1 MITLDN
7 FENFVPYKILMRG
20 EEYYDT
26 DAVSELEETSP
37 GEWTATVEGTDDYN
51 VEISMNG
58 KEVESWYCDCPYDGE
73 ICKHVVAA
81 LLAIRDNNKRV
92 SRSAFS
98 KMRIVTKE
106 EEVVQ
111 PDVDIKQLLSF
122 ISPQEISTFI
132 SEYAS
137 TNPEFKAAL
146 LKRFIFKESSS
157 TSKGKDYR
165 TEIQKIFN
173 SFGDSKKSRY
183 HNRYNDYSRD
193 WETVFNRMDVFLKK
207 ADFFLSLGDMDS
219 TIAIALQTLRSIGE
233 NYEDELLY
241 IDDDDDFGTSLY
253 CEHAGGLL
261 MKVVGHPK
269 TTQKQK
275 TDILQELRQIA
286 EISTYRNYGIYDID
300 ELMMQINLS
309 IQPTE
314 KALELID
321 GLLETRKDTHDL
333 YQLVLR
339 KVNLLL
345 EQNEE
350 QKANETI
357 RQYLY
362 LTEIREMEVEK
373 LIVRCQYDE
382 AIRMLMEYYNK
393 PSLDDH
399 SKAMLTY
406 TLSEGYRLKGDKQG
420 QKHYLALSAIADLK
434 SAVKEYVSLR
444 KLASL
449 VYDEGDIDRAYN
461 YLKCSLEDATLCNA
475 RLRTLEISQVFPIID
490 QAYQLKTKRQ
500 QQEMKVSLICI
511 SLLSVFLLVAIF
523 FVYKQMKKV
532 AAARREVV
540 DTNTL
545 LQELN
550 EELHDSNSQLKEMN
564 HTLSEANYIKEE
576 YIGRYMDQ
584 CSTYLDKM
592 DLYRRSL
599 NKIAAAGRVEE
610 LYKAIK
616 SSQFLDEEL
625 KEFYANFDMTFL
637 QLFPNFV
644 EEFNAL
650 LTEPM
655 QPKPGE
661 LLNTELRIFALIRLG
676 ITDSTKIAQ
685 FLRYSVT
692 TIYNYRT
699 RVRNKAVGEREEF
712 EAKVMQIGKVEE

>member
-1 MITLDN
+1 MKKVILIFVTIVLSGLLYAKDN
-7 FENFVPYKILMRG
+7 KS
-20 EEYYDT
+20 T
-26 DAVSELEETSP
+26 DALLREIDGIIKNRQTYGAEKEARIADLKKLL
-37 GEWTATVEGTDDYN
+37 VEAASDEQRYGFCGRLFDEYRAYN
-51 VEISMNG
+51 LDSSFV
-58 KEVESWYCDCPYDGE
+58 Y
-73 ICKHVVAA
+73 AQ
-81 LLAIRDNNKRV
+81 R
-92 SRSAFS
+92 
-98 KMRIVTKE
+98 KE
-106 EEVVQ
+106 ELAHRLNKLDYLDDSAMNMAEVMGTTGMYKEALELLGKIDKKTL
-111 PDVDIKQLLSF
+111 PDYLYGYYYHL
-122 ISPQEISTFI
+122 
-132 SEYAS
+132 
-137 TNPEFKAAL
+137 
-146 LKRFIFKESSS
+146 
-157 TSKGKDYR
+157 YR
-165 TEIQKIFN
+165 TIYGLM
-173 SFGDSKKSRY
+173 GDY
-183 HNRYNDYSRD
+183 A
-193 WETVFNRMDVFLKK
+193 V
-207 ADFFLSLGDMDS
+207 
-219 TIAIALQTLRSIGE
+219 
-233 NYEDELLY
+233 
-241 IDDDDDFGTSLY
+241 
-253 CEHAGGLL
+253 
-261 MKVVGHPK
+261 
-269 TTQKQK
+269 
-275 TDILQELRQIA
+275 
-286 EISTYRNYGIYDID
+286 
-300 ELMMQINLS
+300 
-309 IQPTE
+309 TE
-314 KALELID
+314 KAKKEYYRM
-321 GLLETRKDTHDL
+321 TDL
-333 YQLVLR
+333 YRDSLLQINASDSLGHALVMAD
-339 KVNLLL
+339 K
-345 EQNEE
+345 
-350 QKANETI
+350 
-357 RQYLY
+357 Y
-362 LTEIREMEVEK
+362 
-373 LIVRCQYDE
+373 IVHARYDE
-382 AIRMLMEYYNK
+382 AIDMLMEYYSK

-399 SKAMLTY
+399 AQAMITY
-406 TLSEGYRLKGDKQG
+406 TISEGYRLKGDKQG

-449 VYDEGDIDRAYN
+449 VYEEGDIDRAYN

-532 AAARREVV
+532 AAARREVI

-625 KEFYANFDMTFL
+625 KEFYANFDVTFL
-637 QLFPNFV
+637 QLFPSFV

-661 LLNTELRIFALIRLG
+661 QLNTELRIFALIRLG

-699 RVRNKAVGEREEF
+699 RVRNKAVGERDEF

>member
-1 MITLDN
+1 MKKVILIFVTIVLSGLLYAKDN
-7 FENFVPYKILMRG
+7 KS
-20 EEYYDT
+20 T
-26 DAVSELEETSP
+26 DALLREIDGIIKNRQTYGAEKEARIADLKKLLVEATSDEQRY
-37 GEWTATVEGTDDYN
+37 GFCGRLFDEYRAYN
-51 VEISMNG
+51 LDSSFV
-58 KEVESWYCDCPYDGE
+58 Y
-73 ICKHVVAA
+73 AQ
-81 LLAIRDNNKRV
+81 R
-92 SRSAFS
+92 
-98 KMRIVTKE
+98 KE
-106 EEVVQ
+106 ELAHRLNKLDYLDDSAMNMAEVMGTTGMYKEALELLGKIDKKTL
-111 PDVDIKQLLSF
+111 PDYLYGYYYHL
-122 ISPQEISTFI
+122 
-132 SEYAS
+132 
-137 TNPEFKAAL
+137 
-146 LKRFIFKESSS
+146 
-157 TSKGKDYR
+157 YR
-165 TEIQKIFN
+165 TIYGLM
-173 SFGDSKKSRY
+173 GDY
-183 HNRYNDYSRD
+183 A
-193 WETVFNRMDVFLKK
+193 V
-207 ADFFLSLGDMDS
+207 
-219 TIAIALQTLRSIGE
+219 
-233 NYEDELLY
+233 
-241 IDDDDDFGTSLY
+241 
-253 CEHAGGLL
+253 
-261 MKVVGHPK
+261 
-269 TTQKQK
+269 
-275 TDILQELRQIA
+275 
-286 EISTYRNYGIYDID
+286 
-300 ELMMQINLS
+300 
-309 IQPTE
+309 TE
-314 KALELID
+314 KAKKEYYRM
-321 GLLETRKDTHDL
+321 TDL
-333 YQLVLR
+333 YRDSLLQINASDSLGHALVMAD
-339 KVNLLL
+339 K
-345 EQNEE
+345 
-350 QKANETI
+350 
-357 RQYLY
+357 Y
-362 LTEIREMEVEK
+362 
-373 LIVRCQYDE
+373 IVHARYDE
-382 AIRMLMEYYNK
+382 AIDMLMEYYSK

-399 SKAMLTY
+399 AQAMITY
-406 TLSEGYRLKGDKQG
+406 TISEGCRLKGDKQG

-449 VYDEGDIDRAYN
+449 VYEAGDIDRAYN

-625 KEFYANFDMTFL
+625 KEFYANFDVTFL
-637 QLFPNFV
+637 QLFPSFV

-661 LLNTELRIFALIRLG
+661 QLNTELRIFALIRLG

-699 RVRNKAVGEREEF
+699 RVRNKAVGERDEF

>member
-1 MITLDN
+1 MKKVILIFVTIVLSGLLYAKDN
-7 FENFVPYKILMRG
+7 KS
-20 EEYYDT
+20 T
-26 DAVSELEETSP
+26 DALLREIDGIIKNRQTYRAEKEARIADLKKLL
-37 GEWTATVEGTDDYN
+37 VEAASDEQRYGFCGRLFDEYRAYN
-51 VEISMNG
+51 LDSSFV
-58 KEVESWYCDCPYDGE
+58 Y
-73 ICKHVVAA
+73 AQ
-81 LLAIRDNNKRV
+81 R
-92 SRSAFS
+92 
-98 KMRIVTKE
+98 KE
-106 EEVVQ
+106 ELAHRLNKLDYLDDSAMNMAEVMGTTGMYKEALELLGKIDKKTL
-111 PDVDIKQLLSF
+111 PDYLYGYYYHL
-122 ISPQEISTFI
+122 
-132 SEYAS
+132 
-137 TNPEFKAAL
+137 
-146 LKRFIFKESSS
+146 
-157 TSKGKDYR
+157 YR
-165 TEIQKIFN
+165 TIYGLM
-173 SFGDSKKSRY
+173 GDY
-183 HNRYNDYSRD
+183 A
-193 WETVFNRMDVFLKK
+193 V
-207 ADFFLSLGDMDS
+207 
-219 TIAIALQTLRSIGE
+219 
-233 NYEDELLY
+233 
-241 IDDDDDFGTSLY
+241 
-253 CEHAGGLL
+253 
-261 MKVVGHPK
+261 
-269 TTQKQK
+269 
-275 TDILQELRQIA
+275 
-286 EISTYRNYGIYDID
+286 
-300 ELMMQINLS
+300 
-309 IQPTE
+309 TE
-314 KALELID
+314 KAKKEYYRM
-321 GLLETRKDTHDL
+321 TDL
-333 YQLVLR
+333 YRDSLLQINASDSLGHALVMAD
-339 KVNLLL
+339 KC
-345 EQNEE
+345 
-350 QKANETI
+350 
-357 RQYLY
+357 
-362 LTEIREMEVEK
+362 
-373 LIVRCQYDE
+373 IVHARYDE
-382 AIRMLMEYYNK
+382 AIDMLMEYYSK

-399 SKAMLTY
+399 AQAMITY
-406 TLSEGYRLKGDKQG
+406 TISEGYRLKGDKQG

-449 VYDEGDIDRAYN
+449 VYEEGDIDRAYN

-532 AAARREVV
+532 AAARREVI

-625 KEFYANFDMTFL
+625 KEFYANFDVTFL
-637 QLFPNFV
+637 QLFPSFV
-644 EEFNAL
+644 EDFNAL

-699 RVRNKAVGEREEF
+699 RVRNKAVGERDEF

>member
-1 MITLDN
+1 MKKVILIFVTIVLSGLLYAKDN
-7 FENFVPYKILMRG
+7 KS
-20 EEYYDT
+20 T
-26 DAVSELEETSP
+26 DALLREIDGIIKNHQTYGSE
-37 GEWTATVEGTDDYN
+37 
-51 VEISMNG
+51 
-58 KEVESWYCDCPYDGE
+58 KEAR
-73 ICKHVVAA
+73 IANLKK
-81 LLAIRDNNKRV
+81 LLAEATSDEQRYGFCGRLFDEYRAYNLDSSFVYAQR
-92 SRSAFS
+92 
-98 KMRIVTKE
+98 KE
-106 EEVVQ
+106 ELAHRMDKLDYLDDAAMNMAEVMGTTGMYKEALELLGQ
-111 PDVDIKQLLSF
+111 IDKKTLPDYLCGYYYHL
-122 ISPQEISTFI
+122 
-132 SEYAS
+132 
-137 TNPEFKAAL
+137 
-146 LKRFIFKESSS
+146 
-157 TSKGKDYR
+157 YR
-165 TEIQKIFN
+165 TIYGLM
-173 SFGDSKKSRY
+173 GDY
-183 HNRYNDYSRD
+183 A
-193 WETVFNRMDVFLKK
+193 V
-207 ADFFLSLGDMDS
+207 
-219 TIAIALQTLRSIGE
+219 
-233 NYEDELLY
+233 
-241 IDDDDDFGTSLY
+241 
-253 CEHAGGLL
+253 
-261 MKVVGHPK
+261 
-269 TTQKQK
+269 
-275 TDILQELRQIA
+275 
-286 EISTYRNYGIYDID
+286 
-300 ELMMQINLS
+300 
-309 IQPTE
+309 TE
-314 KALELID
+314 KAKKEYYRM
-321 GLLETRKDTHDL
+321 TDL
-333 YQLVLR
+333 YRDSLLQVNASDSLGHVLVMAD
-339 KVNLLL
+339 KC
-345 EQNEE
+345 
-350 QKANETI
+350 
-357 RQYLY
+357 
-362 LTEIREMEVEK
+362 
-373 LIVRCQYDE
+373 IVHAQYDE

-399 SKAMLTY
+399 SEAMLTY

-523 FVYKQMKKV
+523 FVYKQMKMV

-540 DTNTL
+540 ATNTL

-699 RVRNKAVGEREEF
+699 RVRNKALGERDEF
-712 EAKVMQIGKVEE
+712 ETKVMQIGKVEE

>member
-1 MITLDN
+1 MKKVILIFVTIVLSGLLYAKDN
-7 FENFVPYKILMRG
+7 KS
-20 EEYYDT
+20 T
-26 DAVSELEETSP
+26 DALLREIDGIIKNRQTYGAEKEARIADLKKLL
-37 GEWTATVEGTDDYN
+37 VEAASDEQRYGFCGRLFDEYRAYN
-51 VEISMNG
+51 LDSSFV
-58 KEVESWYCDCPYDGE
+58 Y
-73 ICKHVVAA
+73 AQ
-81 LLAIRDNNKRV
+81 R
-92 SRSAFS
+92 
-98 KMRIVTKE
+98 KE
-106 EEVVQ
+106 ELAHRLNKLDYLDDSAMNMAEVMGTTGMYKEALELLGKIDKKTL
-111 PDVDIKQLLSF
+111 PDYLYGYYYHL
-122 ISPQEISTFI
+122 
-132 SEYAS
+132 
-137 TNPEFKAAL
+137 
-146 LKRFIFKESSS
+146 
-157 TSKGKDYR
+157 YR
-165 TEIQKIFN
+165 TIYGLM
-173 SFGDSKKSRY
+173 GDY
-183 HNRYNDYSRD
+183 A
-193 WETVFNRMDVFLKK
+193 V
-207 ADFFLSLGDMDS
+207 
-219 TIAIALQTLRSIGE
+219 
-233 NYEDELLY
+233 
-241 IDDDDDFGTSLY
+241 
-253 CEHAGGLL
+253 
-261 MKVVGHPK
+261 
-269 TTQKQK
+269 
-275 TDILQELRQIA
+275 
-286 EISTYRNYGIYDID
+286 
-300 ELMMQINLS
+300 
-309 IQPTE
+309 TE
-314 KALELID
+314 KAKKEYYRM
-321 GLLETRKDTHDL
+321 TDL
-333 YQLVLR
+333 YRDSLLQINASDSLGHALVMAD
-339 KVNLLL
+339 K
-345 EQNEE
+345 
-350 QKANETI
+350 
-357 RQYLY
+357 Y
-362 LTEIREMEVEK
+362 
-373 LIVRCQYDE
+373 IVHARYDE
-382 AIRMLMEYYNK
+382 AIDMLMKYYSK

-399 SKAMLTY
+399 AQAMITY
-406 TLSEGYRLKGDKQG
+406 TISEGYRLKGDRQG

-449 VYDEGDIDRAYN
+449 VYEAGDIDRAYN

-625 KEFYANFDMTFL
+625 KEFYANFDVTFL
-637 QLFPNFV
+637 QLFPSFV

-661 LLNTELRIFALIRLG
+661 QLNTELRIFALIRLG

-699 RVRNKAVGEREEF
+699 RVRNKAVGERDEF

>member
-1 MITLDN
+1 MKK
-7 FENFVPYKILMRG
+7 VIL
-20 EEYYDT
+20 
-26 DAVSELEETSP
+26 
-37 GEWTATVEGTDDYN
+37 
-51 VEISMNG
+51 I
-58 KEVESWYCDCPYDGE
+58 
-73 ICKHVVAA
+73 
-81 LLAIRDNNKRV
+81 LLAIAFPGLLCAKDNKSTDALLREIDGLVKNRRTYGVEKETRITDLKRLLAEAASDEQRYGFCGRLFDEYRAYNLDSSFV
-92 SRSAFS
+92 YAQR
-98 KMRIVTKE
+98 KE
-106 EEVVQ
+106 ELAHRLNKQDYLDDSAMNMAEVMGTTGMYKEALELLGKIDRKTL
-111 PDVDIKQLLSF
+111 PDYLYGYYYHL
-122 ISPQEISTFI
+122 
-132 SEYAS
+132 
-137 TNPEFKAAL
+137 
-146 LKRFIFKESSS
+146 
-157 TSKGKDYR
+157 YR
-165 TEIQKIFN
+165 TIYGLM
-173 SFGDSKKSRY
+173 GDY
-183 HNRYNDYSRD
+183 A
-193 WETVFNRMDVFLKK
+193 V
-207 ADFFLSLGDMDS
+207 
-219 TIAIALQTLRSIGE
+219 
-233 NYEDELLY
+233 
-241 IDDDDDFGTSLY
+241 
-253 CEHAGGLL
+253 
-261 MKVVGHPK
+261 
-269 TTQKQK
+269 
-275 TDILQELRQIA
+275 
-286 EISTYRNYGIYDID
+286 
-300 ELMMQINLS
+300 
-309 IQPTE
+309 TE
-314 KALELID
+314 KAKKEYYRM
-321 GLLETRKDTHDL
+321 TDL
-333 YQLVLR
+333 YRDSLLQVNASDSLGHALVMAD
-339 KVNLLL
+339 KC
-345 EQNEE
+345 
-350 QKANETI
+350 
-357 RQYLY
+357 
-362 LTEIREMEVEK
+362 
-373 LIVRCQYDE
+373 IVHARYDE
-382 AIRMLMEYYNK
+382 AIDMLMEYYRK

-399 SKAMLTY
+399 AQAMIAY
-406 TLSEGYRLKGDKQG
+406 TISEGYRLKGDKQG

-449 VYDEGDIDRAYN
+449 VYEEGDIDRAYN

-490 QAYQLKTKRQ
+490 KAYQLKTERQ
-500 QQEMKVSLICI
+500 QREMKISLICI
-511 SLLSVFLLVAIF
+511 SLLSVFLLAAIF

-644 EEFNAL
+644 DEFNAL

-661 LLNTELRIFALIRLG
+661 QLNTELRIFALIRLG

-699 RVRNKAVGEREEF
+699 RVRNKALGEREEF
-712 EAKVMQIGKVEE
+712 EAKVMKIGKVEE

>member
-1 MITLDN
+1 MKKVILIFVTIVLYGLLYAKDN
-7 FENFVPYKILMRG
+7 KS
-20 EEYYDT
+20 T
-26 DAVSELEETSP
+26 DALLREIDGIIKNRRTYGAEKEARIADLKKLL
-37 GEWTATVEGTDDYN
+37 VEAASDEQRYGFCGRLFDEYRAYN
-51 VEISMNG
+51 LDSSFV
-58 KEVESWYCDCPYDGE
+58 Y
-73 ICKHVVAA
+73 AQ
-81 LLAIRDNNKRV
+81 R
-92 SRSAFS
+92 
-98 KMRIVTKE
+98 KE
-106 EEVVQ
+106 ELAHRLNKLDYLDDSAMNMAEVMGTTGMY
-111 PDVDIKQLLSF
+111 KEALELL
-122 ISPQEISTFI
+122 
-132 SEYAS
+132 
-137 TNPEFKAAL
+137 
-146 LKRFIFKESSS
+146 
-157 TSKGKDYR
+157 GKIDKKTLPNYLYGYYYHLYR
-165 TEIQKIFN
+165 TIYGLM
-173 SFGDSKKSRY
+173 GDY
-183 HNRYNDYSRD
+183 A
-193 WETVFNRMDVFLKK
+193 V
-207 ADFFLSLGDMDS
+207 
-219 TIAIALQTLRSIGE
+219 
-233 NYEDELLY
+233 
-241 IDDDDDFGTSLY
+241 
-253 CEHAGGLL
+253 
-261 MKVVGHPK
+261 
-269 TTQKQK
+269 
-275 TDILQELRQIA
+275 
-286 EISTYRNYGIYDID
+286 
-300 ELMMQINLS
+300 
-309 IQPTE
+309 TE
-314 KALELID
+314 KAKKEYYRM
-321 GLLETRKDTHDL
+321 TDL
-333 YQLVLR
+333 YRDSLLQINASDSLGHALVMAD
-339 KVNLLL
+339 KC
-345 EQNEE
+345 
-350 QKANETI
+350 
-357 RQYLY
+357 
-362 LTEIREMEVEK
+362 
-373 LIVRCQYDE
+373 IVHARYDE
-382 AIRMLMEYYNK
+382 AIDMLMEYYSK

-399 SKAMLTY
+399 AQAMITY
-406 TLSEGYRLKGDKQG
+406 TISEGYRLKGDKQG

-449 VYDEGDIDRAYN
+449 VYEEGDIDRAYN

-490 QAYQLKTKRQ
+490 QAYQLKIKRQ

-532 AAARREVV
+532 AAARREVI

-625 KEFYANFDMTFL
+625 KEFYANFDVTFL
-637 QLFPNFV
+637 QLFPSFV
-644 EEFNAL
+644 EDFNAL

-699 RVRNKAVGEREEF
+699 RVRNKAVGERDEF

>member
-1 MITLDN
+1 MKKVILIFVTIVLSGLLYAKDN
-7 FENFVPYKILMRG
+7 KS
-20 EEYYDT
+20 T
-26 DAVSELEETSP
+26 DALLREIDGIIKNRQTYGAEKEARIADLKKLL
-37 GEWTATVEGTDDYN
+37 VEAASDEQRYGFCGRLFDEYRAYN
-51 VEISMNG
+51 LDSSFV
-58 KEVESWYCDCPYDGE
+58 Y
-73 ICKHVVAA
+73 AQ
-81 LLAIRDNNKRV
+81 R
-92 SRSAFS
+92 
-98 KMRIVTKE
+98 KE
-106 EEVVQ
+106 ELAHRLNKLDYLDDSAMNMAEVMGTTGMYKEALELLGKIDKKTL
-111 PDVDIKQLLSF
+111 PDYLYGYYYHL
-122 ISPQEISTFI
+122 
-132 SEYAS
+132 
-137 TNPEFKAAL
+137 
-146 LKRFIFKESSS
+146 
-157 TSKGKDYR
+157 YR
-165 TEIQKIFN
+165 TIYGLM
-173 SFGDSKKSRY
+173 GDY
-183 HNRYNDYSRD
+183 A
-193 WETVFNRMDVFLKK
+193 V
-207 ADFFLSLGDMDS
+207 
-219 TIAIALQTLRSIGE
+219 
-233 NYEDELLY
+233 
-241 IDDDDDFGTSLY
+241 
-253 CEHAGGLL
+253 
-261 MKVVGHPK
+261 
-269 TTQKQK
+269 
-275 TDILQELRQIA
+275 
-286 EISTYRNYGIYDID
+286 
-300 ELMMQINLS
+300 
-309 IQPTE
+309 TE
-314 KALELID
+314 KAKKEYYRM
-321 GLLETRKDTHDL
+321 TDL
-333 YQLVLR
+333 YRDSLLQINASDSLGHALVMAD
-339 KVNLLL
+339 K
-345 EQNEE
+345 
-350 QKANETI
+350 
-357 RQYLY
+357 Y
-362 LTEIREMEVEK
+362 
-373 LIVRCQYDE
+373 IVHARYDE
-382 AIRMLMEYYNK
+382 AIDMLMEYYSK

-399 SKAMLTY
+399 AQAMITY
-406 TLSEGYRLKGDKQG
+406 TISEGYRLKGDKQG

-449 VYDEGDIDRAYN
+449 VYEAGDIDRAYN

-500 QQEMKVSLICI
+500 QQEMKISLICI
-511 SLLSVFLLVAIF
+511 SLLSIFLLVAIF

-625 KEFYANFDMTFL
+625 KEFYANFDVTFL
-637 QLFPNFV
+637 QLFPSFV

-650 LTEPM
+650 LTEPI

-661 LLNTELRIFALIRLG
+661 QLNTELRIFALIRLG

-699 RVRNKAVGEREEF
+699 RVRNKAVGERDEF

>member
-1 MITLDN
+1 MKKVILIFVTIVLSGLLYAKDN
-7 FENFVPYKILMRG
+7 KS
-20 EEYYDT
+20 T
-26 DAVSELEETSP
+26 DALLREIDGIIKNRQTYGAEKEARIADLKKLL
-37 GEWTATVEGTDDYN
+37 VEAASDEQRYGFCGRLFDEYRAYN
-51 VEISMNG
+51 LDSSFV
-58 KEVESWYCDCPYDGE
+58 Y
-73 ICKHVVAA
+73 AQ
-81 LLAIRDNNKRV
+81 R
-92 SRSAFS
+92 
-98 KMRIVTKE
+98 KE
-106 EEVVQ
+106 ELAHRLNKLDYLDDSAMNMAEVMGTTGMYKEALELLGKIDKKTL
-111 PDVDIKQLLSF
+111 PDYLYGYYYHL
-122 ISPQEISTFI
+122 
-132 SEYAS
+132 
-137 TNPEFKAAL
+137 
-146 LKRFIFKESSS
+146 
-157 TSKGKDYR
+157 YR
-165 TEIQKIFN
+165 TIYGLM
-173 SFGDSKKSRY
+173 GDY
-183 HNRYNDYSRD
+183 A
-193 WETVFNRMDVFLKK
+193 V
-207 ADFFLSLGDMDS
+207 
-219 TIAIALQTLRSIGE
+219 
-233 NYEDELLY
+233 
-241 IDDDDDFGTSLY
+241 
-253 CEHAGGLL
+253 
-261 MKVVGHPK
+261 
-269 TTQKQK
+269 
-275 TDILQELRQIA
+275 
-286 EISTYRNYGIYDID
+286 
-300 ELMMQINLS
+300 
-309 IQPTE
+309 TE
-314 KALELID
+314 KAKKEYYRM
-321 GLLETRKDTHDL
+321 TDL
-333 YQLVLR
+333 YRDSLLQINASDSLGHALVMAD
-339 KVNLLL
+339 K
-345 EQNEE
+345 
-350 QKANETI
+350 
-357 RQYLY
+357 Y
-362 LTEIREMEVEK
+362 
-373 LIVRCQYDE
+373 IVHARYDE
-382 AIRMLMEYYNK
+382 AIDMLMEYYSK

-399 SKAMLTY
+399 AQAMITY
-406 TLSEGYRLKGDKQG
+406 TISEGCRLKGDKQG

-449 VYDEGDIDRAYN
+449 VYEAGDIDRAYN

-625 KEFYANFDMTFL
+625 KEFYANFDVTFL
-637 QLFPNFV
+637 QLFPSFV

-661 LLNTELRIFALIRLG
+661 QLNTELRIFALIRLG

-699 RVRNKAVGEREEF
+699 RVRNKAVGERDEF
-712 EAKVMQIGKVEE
+712 EAKVMKIGKVEE

>member
-1 MITLDN
+1 MKKVILIFVTIVLSGLLYAKDN
-7 FENFVPYKILMRG
+7 KS
-20 EEYYDT
+20 T
-26 DAVSELEETSP
+26 DALLREIDGIIKNRQTYGAEKEARIADLKKLL
-37 GEWTATVEGTDDYN
+37 VEAASDEQRYGFCGRLFDEYRAYN
-51 VEISMNG
+51 LDSSFV
-58 KEVESWYCDCPYDGE
+58 Y
-73 ICKHVVAA
+73 AQ
-81 LLAIRDNNKRV
+81 R
-92 SRSAFS
+92 
-98 KMRIVTKE
+98 KE
-106 EEVVQ
+106 ELAHRLNKLDYLDDSAMNMAEVMGTTGMYKEALELLGKIDKKTL
-111 PDVDIKQLLSF
+111 PDYLYGYYYHL
-122 ISPQEISTFI
+122 
-132 SEYAS
+132 
-137 TNPEFKAAL
+137 
-146 LKRFIFKESSS
+146 
-157 TSKGKDYR
+157 YR
-165 TEIQKIFN
+165 TIYGLM
-173 SFGDSKKSRY
+173 GDY
-183 HNRYNDYSRD
+183 A
-193 WETVFNRMDVFLKK
+193 V
-207 ADFFLSLGDMDS
+207 
-219 TIAIALQTLRSIGE
+219 
-233 NYEDELLY
+233 
-241 IDDDDDFGTSLY
+241 
-253 CEHAGGLL
+253 
-261 MKVVGHPK
+261 
-269 TTQKQK
+269 
-275 TDILQELRQIA
+275 
-286 EISTYRNYGIYDID
+286 
-300 ELMMQINLS
+300 
-309 IQPTE
+309 TE
-314 KALELID
+314 KAKKEYYRM
-321 GLLETRKDTHDL
+321 TDL
-333 YQLVLR
+333 YRDSLLQINASDFLGHALVMAD
-339 KVNLLL
+339 KC
-345 EQNEE
+345 
-350 QKANETI
+350 
-357 RQYLY
+357 
-362 LTEIREMEVEK
+362 
-373 LIVRCQYDE
+373 IVHARYDE
-382 AIRMLMEYYNK
+382 AIDMLMEYYSK

-399 SKAMLTY
+399 AQAMITY
-406 TLSEGYRLKGDKQG
+406 TISEGYRLKGDKQG

-449 VYDEGDIDRAYN
+449 VYEEGDIDRAYN

-532 AAARREVV
+532 AAARREVI

-625 KEFYANFDMTFL
+625 KEFYANFDVTFL
-637 QLFPNFV
+637 QLFPSFV
-644 EEFNAL
+644 EDFNAL

-699 RVRNKAVGEREEF
+699 RVRNKALGERDEF

>member
-1 MITLDN
+1 MKKVILIFVAIFLSGLLYAKDNKSTDVLLREIDAIIKNRQIYGAEKEARIADLKRLLVEAASDEQRYGFCGRLFDEYRAYNLDSS
-7 FENFVPYKILMRG
+7 FVYAQR
-20 EEYYDT
+20 
-26 DAVSELEETSP
+26 
-37 GEWTATVEGTDDYN
+37 
-51 VEISMNG
+51 
-58 KEVESWYCDCPYDGE
+58 
-73 ICKHVVAA
+73 
-81 LLAIRDNNKRV
+81 
-92 SRSAFS
+92 
-98 KMRIVTKE
+98 KE
-106 EEVVQ
+106 ELARRLNKQDYLDDSAMNMAEVMG
-111 PDVDIKQLLSF
+111 
-122 ISPQEISTFI
+122 TTGM
-132 SEYAS
+132 Y
-137 TNPEFKAAL
+137 
-146 LKRFIFKESSS
+146 KE
-157 TSKGKDYR
+157 
-165 TEIQKIFN
+165 
-173 SFGDSKKSRY
+173 
-183 HNRYNDYSRD
+183 
-193 WETVFNRMDVFLKK
+193 
-207 ADFFLSLGDMDS
+207 
-219 TIAIALQTLRSIGE
+219 
-233 NYEDELLY
+233 
-241 IDDDDDFGTSLY
+241 
-253 CEHAGGLL
+253 
-261 MKVVGHPK
+261 
-269 TTQKQK
+269 
-275 TDILQELRQIA
+275 
-286 EISTYRNYGIYDID
+286 
-300 ELMMQINLS
+300 
-309 IQPTE
+309 
-314 KALELID
+314 ALELLGGID
-321 GLLETRKDTHDL
+321 KKTLPGYLYGYYYHLYRTIYGLMGDYAVTEEAKNEYYRMTDL
-333 YQLVLR
+333 YRDSLLQVNASDSLGHVLVMAD
-339 KVNLLL
+339 KC
-345 EQNEE
+345 
-350 QKANETI
+350 
-357 RQYLY
+357 
-362 LTEIREMEVEK
+362 
-373 LIVRCQYDE
+373 IVHAQYDE
-382 AIRMLMEYYNK
+382 AIRMLAEYYGK
-393 PSLDDH
+393 PSLDEH
-399 SKAMLTY
+399 AQAMITY
-406 TLSEGYRLKGDKQG
+406 TISEGCRLKGDKEG

-449 VYDEGDIDRAYN
+449 VYEAGDIDRAYN

-625 KEFYANFDMTFL
+625 KEFYANFDVTFL
-637 QLFPNFV
+637 QLFPSFV

-661 LLNTELRIFALIRLG
+661 QLNTELRIFALIRLG

-699 RVRNKAVGEREEF
+699 RVRNKALGERDEF
-712 EAKVMQIGKVEE
+712 ETKVMQIGKVEE

>member
-1 MITLDN
+1 MKK
-7 FENFVPYKILMRG
+7 VIL
-20 EEYYDT
+20 
-26 DAVSELEETSP
+26 
-37 GEWTATVEGTDDYN
+37 
-51 VEISMNG
+51 I
-58 KEVESWYCDCPYDGE
+58 
-73 ICKHVVAA
+73 
-81 LLAIRDNNKRV
+81 LLAIVFPGLLCAKDNKSTDALLREIDGLVKNRRTYGVEKETRITDLKRLLTEAASDEQRYGFCGRLFDEYRAYNLDSSFV
-92 SRSAFS
+92 YAQR
-98 KMRIVTKE
+98 KE
-106 EEVVQ
+106 ELAHRLNKQDYLDDSAMNMAEVMGTTGMYKEALELLGKIDKKTL
-111 PDVDIKQLLSF
+111 PDYLYGYYYHL
-122 ISPQEISTFI
+122 
-132 SEYAS
+132 
-137 TNPEFKAAL
+137 
-146 LKRFIFKESSS
+146 
-157 TSKGKDYR
+157 YR
-165 TEIQKIFN
+165 TIYGLM
-173 SFGDSKKSRY
+173 GDY
-183 HNRYNDYSRD
+183 A
-193 WETVFNRMDVFLKK
+193 V
-207 ADFFLSLGDMDS
+207 
-219 TIAIALQTLRSIGE
+219 
-233 NYEDELLY
+233 
-241 IDDDDDFGTSLY
+241 
-253 CEHAGGLL
+253 
-261 MKVVGHPK
+261 
-269 TTQKQK
+269 
-275 TDILQELRQIA
+275 
-286 EISTYRNYGIYDID
+286 
-300 ELMMQINLS
+300 
-309 IQPTE
+309 TE
-314 KALELID
+314 KAKKEYYRM
-321 GLLETRKDTHDL
+321 TDL
-333 YQLVLR
+333 YRDSLLQVNASDSLGHALVMAD
-339 KVNLLL
+339 KC
-345 EQNEE
+345 
-350 QKANETI
+350 
-357 RQYLY
+357 
-362 LTEIREMEVEK
+362 
-373 LIVRCQYDE
+373 IVHARYDE
-382 AIRMLMEYYNK
+382 AIDMLMEYYRK
-393 PSLDDH
+393 PFLDDH
-399 SKAMLTY
+399 AQAMIAY
-406 TLSEGYRLKGDKQG
+406 TISEGYRLKGDKQG

-449 VYDEGDIDRAYN
+449 VYEEGDIDRAYN

-490 QAYQLKTKRQ
+490 KAYQLKTERQ
-500 QQEMKVSLICI
+500 QREMKISLICI
-511 SLLSVFLLVAIF
+511 SLLSVFLLAAIF

-625 KEFYANFDMTFL
+625 KEFYANFDVTFL

-644 EEFNAL
+644 DEFNAL

-661 LLNTELRIFALIRLG
+661 QLNTELRIFALIRLG

-699 RVRNKAVGEREEF
+699 RVRNKAVGERDEF

>member
-1 MITLDN
+1 MKKVILIFVTIVLSGLLYAKDN
-7 FENFVPYKILMRG
+7 KS
-20 EEYYDT
+20 T
-26 DAVSELEETSP
+26 DALLR
-37 GEWTATVEGTDDYN
+37 
-51 VEISMNG
+51 EIDGIIKNRQTYG
-58 KEVESWYCDCPYDGE
+58 AEKEVRIADL
-73 ICKHVVAA
+73 KK
-81 LLAIRDNNKRV
+81 LLAEATSDEQRYGFCGRLFDEYRAYNLDSSFVYAQR
-92 SRSAFS
+92 
-98 KMRIVTKE
+98 KE
-106 EEVVQ
+106 ELAHRLNKLDYLDDSAMNMAEVMGTTGMYKEALELLGKIDKKTL
-111 PDVDIKQLLSF
+111 PDYLYGYYYHL
-122 ISPQEISTFI
+122 
-132 SEYAS
+132 
-137 TNPEFKAAL
+137 
-146 LKRFIFKESSS
+146 
-157 TSKGKDYR
+157 YR
-165 TEIQKIFN
+165 TIYGLM
-173 SFGDSKKSRY
+173 GDY
-183 HNRYNDYSRD
+183 A
-193 WETVFNRMDVFLKK
+193 V
-207 ADFFLSLGDMDS
+207 
-219 TIAIALQTLRSIGE
+219 
-233 NYEDELLY
+233 
-241 IDDDDDFGTSLY
+241 
-253 CEHAGGLL
+253 
-261 MKVVGHPK
+261 
-269 TTQKQK
+269 
-275 TDILQELRQIA
+275 
-286 EISTYRNYGIYDID
+286 
-300 ELMMQINLS
+300 
-309 IQPTE
+309 TE
-314 KALELID
+314 KAKKEYYRM
-321 GLLETRKDTHDL
+321 TDL
-333 YQLVLR
+333 YRDSLLQINASDSLGHALVMAD
-339 KVNLLL
+339 KC
-345 EQNEE
+345 
-350 QKANETI
+350 
-357 RQYLY
+357 
-362 LTEIREMEVEK
+362 
-373 LIVRCQYDE
+373 IVHARYDE
-382 AIRMLMEYYNK
+382 AIDMLMEYYSK

-399 SKAMLTY
+399 AQAMITY
-406 TLSEGYRLKGDKQG
+406 TISEGYRLKGDKQG

-449 VYDEGDIDRAYN
+449 VYEEGDIDRAYN

-532 AAARREVV
+532 AAARREVI

-625 KEFYANFDMTFL
+625 KEFYANFDVTFL
-637 QLFPNFV
+637 QLFPSFV
-644 EEFNAL
+644 EDFNAL

-699 RVRNKAVGEREEF
+699 RVRNKAVGERDEF

>member
-1 MITLDN
+1 MKK
-7 FENFVPYKILMRG
+7 VIL
-20 EEYYDT
+20 
-26 DAVSELEETSP
+26 
-37 GEWTATVEGTDDYN
+37 
-51 VEISMNG
+51 I
-58 KEVESWYCDCPYDGE
+58 
-73 ICKHVVAA
+73 
-81 LLAIRDNNKRV
+81 LLAIVFPGLLCAKDNKSTDALLREIDGLVKNRRTYGVEKETRITDLKRLLAEAASDEQRYGFCGRLFDEYRAYNLDSSFV
-92 SRSAFS
+92 YAQR
-98 KMRIVTKE
+98 KE
-106 EEVVQ
+106 ELAHRLNKQDYLDDSAMNIAEVMGTTGMYKEALELLGKIDKKTL
-111 PDVDIKQLLSF
+111 PDYLYGYYYHL
-122 ISPQEISTFI
+122 
-132 SEYAS
+132 
-137 TNPEFKAAL
+137 
-146 LKRFIFKESSS
+146 
-157 TSKGKDYR
+157 YR
-165 TEIQKIFN
+165 TIYGLM
-173 SFGDSKKSRY
+173 GDY
-183 HNRYNDYSRD
+183 A
-193 WETVFNRMDVFLKK
+193 V
-207 ADFFLSLGDMDS
+207 
-219 TIAIALQTLRSIGE
+219 
-233 NYEDELLY
+233 
-241 IDDDDDFGTSLY
+241 
-253 CEHAGGLL
+253 
-261 MKVVGHPK
+261 
-269 TTQKQK
+269 
-275 TDILQELRQIA
+275 
-286 EISTYRNYGIYDID
+286 
-300 ELMMQINLS
+300 
-309 IQPTE
+309 TE
-314 KALELID
+314 KAKKEYYRM
-321 GLLETRKDTHDL
+321 TDL
-333 YQLVLR
+333 YRDSLLQVNASDSLGHALVMAD
-339 KVNLLL
+339 KC
-345 EQNEE
+345 
-350 QKANETI
+350 
-357 RQYLY
+357 
-362 LTEIREMEVEK
+362 
-373 LIVRCQYDE
+373 IVHARYDE
-382 AIRMLMEYYNK
+382 AIDMLMEYYRK

-399 SKAMLTY
+399 AQAMIAY
-406 TLSEGYRLKGDKQG
+406 TISEGYRLKGDKQG

-449 VYDEGDIDRAYN
+449 VYEEGDIDRAYN

-490 QAYQLKTKRQ
+490 KAYQLKTERQ
-500 QQEMKVSLICI
+500 QREMKISLICI
-511 SLLSVFLLVAIF
+511 SLLSVFLLAAIF

-625 KEFYANFDMTFL
+625 KEFYANFDVTFL

-644 EEFNAL
+644 DEFNAL

-661 LLNTELRIFALIRLG
+661 QLNTELRIFALIRLG

-699 RVRNKAVGEREEF
+699 RVRNKALGEREEF
-712 EAKVMQIGKVEE
+712 EAKVMKIGKVEE

>member
-1 MITLDN
+1 MKKVILIFVTIVLSGLLYAKDN
-7 FENFVPYKILMRG
+7 KS
-20 EEYYDT
+20 T
-26 DAVSELEETSP
+26 DALLREIDGIIKNRQTYGAEKEARIADLKKLL
-37 GEWTATVEGTDDYN
+37 VEAASDEQRYGFCGRLFDEYRAYN
-51 VEISMNG
+51 LDSSFV
-58 KEVESWYCDCPYDGE
+58 Y
-73 ICKHVVAA
+73 AQ
-81 LLAIRDNNKRV
+81 R
-92 SRSAFS
+92 
-98 KMRIVTKE
+98 KE
-106 EEVVQ
+106 ELAHRLNKLDYLDDSAMNMAEVMGTTGMYKEALELLGKIDKKTL
-111 PDVDIKQLLSF
+111 PDYLYGYYYHL
-122 ISPQEISTFI
+122 
-132 SEYAS
+132 
-137 TNPEFKAAL
+137 
-146 LKRFIFKESSS
+146 
-157 TSKGKDYR
+157 YR
-165 TEIQKIFN
+165 TIYGLM
-173 SFGDSKKSRY
+173 GDY
-183 HNRYNDYSRD
+183 A
-193 WETVFNRMDVFLKK
+193 V
-207 ADFFLSLGDMDS
+207 
-219 TIAIALQTLRSIGE
+219 
-233 NYEDELLY
+233 
-241 IDDDDDFGTSLY
+241 
-253 CEHAGGLL
+253 
-261 MKVVGHPK
+261 
-269 TTQKQK
+269 
-275 TDILQELRQIA
+275 
-286 EISTYRNYGIYDID
+286 
-300 ELMMQINLS
+300 
-309 IQPTE
+309 TE
-314 KALELID
+314 KAKKEYYRM
-321 GLLETRKDTHDL
+321 TDL
-333 YQLVLR
+333 YRDSLLQINASYSLGHALVMAD
-339 KVNLLL
+339 KC
-345 EQNEE
+345 
-350 QKANETI
+350 
-357 RQYLY
+357 
-362 LTEIREMEVEK
+362 
-373 LIVRCQYDE
+373 IVHARYDE
-382 AIRMLMEYYNK
+382 AIDMLMEYYSK

-399 SKAMLTY
+399 AQAMITY
-406 TLSEGYRLKGDKQG
+406 TISEGYRLKGDKQG

-449 VYDEGDIDRAYN
+449 VYEEGDIDRAYN

-532 AAARREVV
+532 AAARREVI

-625 KEFYANFDMTFL
+625 KEFYANFDVTFL
-637 QLFPNFV
+637 QLFPSFV
-644 EEFNAL
+644 EDFNAL

-699 RVRNKAVGEREEF
+699 RVRNKAVGERDEF